1 MLSDLRSAL
10 RLFPRRPAFC
20 LVAILTLALGAG
32 ANTAAF
38 NVVYRVLIRPLP
50 FRDPDRLLLVWE
62 ATPVLPQLQVSLPD
76 FEDWRARNHSFQA
89 ISAYTFQAVNQ
100 VTILGSSSD
109 LQPEQVHATQVTS
122 DLFDTMGIAPLIGRT
137 FTAEEDRTQ
146 QTVVLIAE
154 KLWRRRF
161 SADPRIAGKPLRI
174 GDRSFTVVGVVPD
187 AQAYPPWAE
196 IWMPYSWNDPATRTT
211 RRFHPLEVIARLKP
225 GVTEAAAQTE
235 MQAIARDLARAY
247 AQTNGNVTAYTT
259 PLMLAVTGETR
270 PALLL
275 VWAAVGLVLLITCAN
290 LAHLMLARVLDRHR
304 EMSIRA
310 ALGAGRA
317 GLIRQVLVEGIVLA
331 LPGGALGIA
340 LAIVAGRFLQRLGQ
354 GQIPRLDEAGLA
366 MPAWWFAAAI
376 SAMCGVLLAL
386 PSCWQVFRTETDL
399 AGVGGLSRGGH
410 LTTRRR
416 SRFSVALILTQVAL
430 AFVVLTGADL
440 LVRSFAGILRQDP
453 GFQSGKTLA
462 VDVTLPPGR
471 FDWNAA
477 TQFFGLRLL
486 PALRAVPG
494 MEDAAAAN
502 CAPMSLGPTERSR
515 FATRFGV
522 EGHTYDVGRY
532 PVAQTRWVTPE
543 YFRVLGIPLLR
554 GRFLTETDR
563 GQPRYLINETLAR
576 QFFPGVDP
584 TTRHLTMN
592 VTQPHPDSNEIAG
605 VVGDVREL
613 GLDQSP
619 SPTVY
624 TLGSSPRMTLLLR
637 TAGDPHAI
645 VAAVRDVIAAQ
656 DPEIAVP
663 ALQSL
668 DDYVTLS
675 LARRRFVLSLLA
687 SLGILAA
694 LLTAAGIYGLFA
706 YTVSARTAEFGVR
719 AALGAAP
726 GNLLRMILRESAGVT
741 LPGVLIGCLPAL
753 VFARLMKGMLYG
765 VSPADPLSLAVA
777 AALLL
782 AIALLSAWLP
792 AHRAAMVD
800 PCVSLRAE

>member
-10 RLFPRRPAFC
+10 RLFHRRPAFC
-20 LVAILTLALGAG
+20 LVAVLTLALGAG

-62 ATPVLPQLQVSLPD
+62 ATPALPQLQVSLPD
-76 FEDWRARNHSFQA
+76 FEDWRARTHSFTA

-100 VTILGSSSD
+100 VTILGSGAD

-146 QTVVLIAE
+146 QTVVLIGE

-161 SADPRIAGKPLRI
+161 AGDPRIAGKPLRI
-174 GDRSFTVVGVVPD
+174 GDHSFTVVGVVPD

-235 MQAIARDLARAY
+235 VQAISRDLARAY
-247 AQTNGNVTAYTT
+247 PQTNGNVTAYTT
-259 PLMLAVTGETR
+259 PLTLAVTGETR

-317 GLIRQVLVEGIVLA
+317 SLIRQVLVEGIVLA

-340 LAIVAGRFLQRLGQ
+340 LAIAAGRFLQRLGQ

-366 MPAWWFAAAI
+366 APAWWFAAAI
-376 SAMCGVLLAL
+376 SVICGVLLAL
-386 PSCWQVFRTETDL
+386 PSCWQVFRMETDL
-399 AGVGGLSRGGH
+399 AGTGGMSRGGH
-410 LTTRRR
+410 LATRRR

-453 GFQSGKTLA
+453 GFLSQKTLA

-471 FDWNAA
+471 FDWVAA

-486 PALRAVPG
+486 PALRTVPG
-494 MEDAAAAN
+494 MEEVAAAN
-502 CAPMSLGPTERSR
+502 CAPMSLGPTEHSR

-543 YFRVLGIPLLR
+543 YFRVMGIPLVR
-554 GRFLTETDR
+554 GRLLTETDR
-563 GQPRYLINETLAR
+563 SQPRYLINETLAR

-584 TTRHLTMN
+584 TTRHLLMN

-613 GLDQSP
+613 GLDQTP

-645 VAAVRDVIAAQ
+645 VAAVRGVIAGQ

-663 ALQSL
+663 AVQSL

-753 VFARLMKGMLYG
+753 VFARAMKGMLYG
-765 VSPADPLSLAVA
+765 VSPADPLSLAGA
-777 AALLL
+777 GSLLL

-792 AHRAAMVD
+792 ARRAATVD